1 MLERWLRAAVE
12 EAGGGGVDDSLLS
25 SAAVT
30 LILDV
35 ARHAA
40 HEVERPAAPLAAFA
54 AGLALGRSGG
64 GLTELEE
71 VAARLG
77 ARARSFG
84 EENDE
89 GQA

>member
-1 MLERWLRAAVE
+1 MLERWLRAAAE
-12 EAGGGGVDDSLLS
+12 EAGAGEVDDSLLS
-25 SAAVT
+25 EAAVT
-30 LILDV
+30 LLLDV

-64 GLTELEE
+64 GLAELEG
-71 VAARLG
+71 VAARVG

-84 EENDE
+84 EEND
-89 GQA
+89 GGKA